1 MKKFLL
7 LLTLG
12 NFLIINVMLAQYITG
27 EDNASNY
34 SNNDFPSEGNLGYG
48 FGTWTSS
55 SNSGGWFRGT
65 ATNNGASNSSILD
78 VSGNS
83 FGMWAT
89 DFSNV
94 GRNFSALPEGGKIS
108 FSLSFQW
115 DNGNKGFSLY
125 TGGVNNT
132 EVFNFNLNSSG
143 YTWTGGGSQ
152 AMTSWDV
159 PPGDRQFGVVI
170 AVNITQTATG
180 LDYNI
185 QAAAG
190 DGGFGTKTGSVVFA
204 GNINACKFYVSGA
217 GGSGGNFYFNN
228 LAIEIDDPSNVS
240 STANVKIKGNV
251 ELGVAESLT
260 VNNLTVSSGNSFTL
274 LSSAAGTASLITNGT
289 VSGDVT
295 IQRYVAGD
303 WSTNNSGW
311 HLISSPVTTQPITD
325 FTTTGGGNGY
335 DFYGYN
341 EATNTWMNYKAAG
354 FEAWNGSANFV
365 VGRGYSIS
373 YQATQ
378 TGKAFEG
385 ILNNSNVTHTNL
397 SLTTGQGEGWHLVGN
412 PFASAIDWSNVN
424 WVKTG
429 FNSYA
434 KVWVGSSY
442 KDVTDDY
449 SNIIPSANGFWVK
462 ASNASN
468 TLTIPTQ
475 ARTHNALNWLKSS
488 APIGYVILTAV
499 DVENNMSQECI
510 IRMKDESTDGFDE
523 NLDAPF
529 MAGNA
534 PQIYTVIENKVLSMN
549 SVPSY
554 ANKTFELGFVKN
566 IASVFTIQ
574 LNMDNIPEGEVIS
587 LFDKKLSQYFE
598 LTKGFAYEFTS
609 EPGDDPNRFLLHFGA
624 VGIDE
629 ALPTTA
635 VAAYVSNNI
644 LYVLNAQG
652 KVQVDVLDL
661 AGRMVYSQS
670 MQAEGLSS
678 TPINLSA
685 GVYVVRLNDGQTT
698 RANKVI
704 VQ

>member
-12 NFLIINVMLAQYITG
+12 NFMIINVMLAQYITG
-27 EDNASNY
+27 EDNAGNYITWTNGSNQ
-34 SNNDFPSEGNLGYG
+34 G
-48 FGTWTSS
+48 FGFTAWDMWTTGTAGYFLASS
-55 SNSGGWFRGT
+55 SGQGF
-65 ATNNGASNSSILD
+65 
-78 VSGNS
+78 GNIDTDNKS
-83 FGMWAT
+83 FGMYGNPLGDNYANAQRLVNNWA
-89 DFSNV
+89 DGAVFSIDIATAY
-94 GRNFSALPEGGKIS
+94 R
-108 FSLSFQW
+108 
-115 DNGNKGFSLY
+115 NGNKGIDIFASGYDLIWTFNVGSDKY
-125 TGGVNNT
+125 TAGGVDQEWSYSQTSIFVLTVAQNGSNILINLTRGSDTYEITINNKT
-132 EVFNFNLNSSG
+132 FYGFKLYNGSTDAGALNNL
-143 YTWTGGGSQ
+143 
-152 AMTSWDV
+152 
-159 PPGDRQFGVVI
+159 F
-170 AVNITQTATG
+170 
-180 LDYNI
+180 
-185 QAAAG
+185 
-190 DGGFGTKTGSVVFA
+190 
-204 GNINACKFYVSGA
+204 
-217 GGSGGNFYFNN
+217 FNN
-228 LAIEIDDPSNVS
+228 LKVEYSNPLKVPA
-240 STANVKIKGNV
+240 TANVKIDGNV
-251 ELGVAESLT
+251 QLGVSESLT
-260 VNNLTVSSGNSFTL
+260 VNNLTIGGSNSFTL
-274 LSSAAGTASLITNGT
+274 LSTVAGTASLITNGT
-289 VSGDVT
+289 VTGDVT
-295 IQRYVAGD
+295 VQRYVAGD

-311 HLISSPVTTQPITD
+311 HLISSPVTTQPIAD

-341 EATNTWMNYKAAG
+341 EAANTWMNYKAAG

-385 ILNNSNVTHTNL
+385 ILNNSNVTHTDL
-397 SLTTGQGEGWHLVGN
+397 SLTAGQGEGWHLLGN

-424 WVKTG
+424 WVKAG

-462 ASNASN
+462 ASNATN

-499 DVENNMSQECI
+499 EVENNMSQECI

-534 PQIYTVIENKVLSMN
+534 PQIYTVIENKALSMN

-554 ANKTFELGFVKN
+554 TNKTFELGFVKN

-574 LNMDNIPEGEVIS
+574 LNIENIPEGEVIS
-587 LFDKKLSQYFE
+587 LFDKKLNQYFE
-598 LTKGFAYEFTS
+598 LTKGLAYEFTS

-624 VGIDE
+624 VGVDE
-629 ALPTTA
+629 AIPATA
-635 VAAYVSNNI
+635 IAAYVSNNI

-661 AGRMVYSQS
+661 SGRMVYSQS